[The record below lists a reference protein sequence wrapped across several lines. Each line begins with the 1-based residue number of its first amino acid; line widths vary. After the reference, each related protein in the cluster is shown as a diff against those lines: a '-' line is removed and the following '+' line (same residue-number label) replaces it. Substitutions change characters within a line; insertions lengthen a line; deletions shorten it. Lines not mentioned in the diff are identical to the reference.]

1 MSIFLYFYIVDC
13 RRMCYNILEV
23 IIVRISIRKSKNFEF
38 IYIIKDIYS
47 NGSRTTKTV
56 EKLGKMNEL
65 CNEMNLSRDQVIKWA
80 KERAKKLTD
89 DEKNNN
95 SNINVSFSPNRI
107 IDFDVERKF
116 NCGYLFIQSM
126 YYQLKINNICRNIK
140 NKYKFEFDLNAILS
154 DLIYSRILCP
164 SSKRSSFQYAS
175 TLLERPKYELHDV
188 YRALSILSKE
198 VDYIQAEL
206 YKNSHFIKKRNTSTL
221 YHDCTNYY
229 FEIEEEEGSKR
240 YGKGKEHHPN
250 PIIGMGLMMDGD
262 GIPLA
267 FDIYEGNKN
276 EQVTLKPL
284 EKRII
289 KDFQLSKFIYC
300 SDAGLASKN
309 NKEFNSI
316 GDRAYIITQSLK
328 KLKKDDREVA
338 LRHEGFL
345 EVGKYSSKRINID
358 EIDFGKE
365 DNAERIFYKELP
377 LEKPMAERL
386 IVTYSP
392 KYAIYQKKIREK
404 QVERAM
410 KMIKN
415 GKLKKERRNP
425 NDPARFIE
433 KITTNEN
440 GEVIE
445 EHYVMDVQKI
455 KDEEMYDGFYA
466 LTTNLEDDDVK
477 SIIAISER
485 RWQIEE
491 CFRIMKTDFKARP
504 VYVQKEDSIEAH
516 FLTCFIALI
525 IYRLLSE
532 KLENKYTVSEL
543 VKTLRNMEL
552 VDTNY
557 NGYIPA
563 YKRTLLTDELH
574 EKFGFRTDY
583 EIIGKK
589 KMRNII
595 KNTKI

>member
-1 MSIFLYFYIVDC
+1 
-13 RRMCYNILEV
+13 
-23 IIVRISIRKSKNFEF
+23 
-38 IYIIKDIYS
+38 
-47 NGSRTTKTV
+47 
-56 EKLGKMNEL
+56 
-65 CNEMNLSRDQVIKWA
+65 
-80 KERAKKLTD
+80 
-89 DEKNNN
+89 
-95 SNINVSFSPNRI
+95 
-107 IDFDVERKF
+107 
-116 NCGYLFIQSM
+116 
-126 YYQLKINNICRNIK
+126 
-140 NKYKFEFDLNAILS
+140 
-154 DLIYSRILCP
+154 
-164 SSKRSSFQYAS
+164 
-175 TLLERPKYELHDV
+175 
-188 YRALSILSKE
+188 
-198 VDYIQAEL
+198 
-206 YKNSHFIKKRNTSTL
+206 
-221 YHDCTNYY
+221 
-229 FEIEEEEGSKR
+229 
-240 YGKGKEHHPN
+240 
-250 PIIGMGLMMDGD
+250 
-262 GIPLA
+262 
-267 FDIYEGNKN
+267 
-276 EQVTLKPL
+276 
-284 EKRII
+284 
-289 KDFQLSKFIYC
+289 
-300 SDAGLASKN
+300 
-309 NKEFNSI
+309 
-316 GDRAYIITQSLK
+316 
-328 KLKKDDREVA
+328 
-338 LRHEGFL
+338 
-345 EVGKYSSKRINID
+345 
-358 EIDFGKE
+358 
-365 DNAERIFYKELP
+365 
-377 LEKPMAERL
+377 MAERL

-516 FLTCFIALI
+516 FLTCFIALF